1 MPIRY
6 YDSSRIII
14 VLIRRLPGLLMG
26 GEGRARRITHELY
39 SQRGMK
45 IGNLLLPGD
54 HPHL

>member
-14 VLIRRLPGLLMG
+14 VLIRRLLGLLMG